1 MDVDLDALNETLND
15 AIQNSDQV
23 CEHYTAVLAG
33 VAALLAVVSEL
44 LPYSKCD
51 GNGICHL
58 LFRRV
63 HAHVQARRN
72 TAPEGGLP
80 I

>member
-1 MDVDLDALNETLND
+1 MDVNLDVLNQTVAN
-15 AIQNSDQV
+15 AIQNSDDV

-51 GNGICHL
+51 GNGVCHL

-72 TAPEGGLP
+72 TAPEDSLP
-80 I
+80 F